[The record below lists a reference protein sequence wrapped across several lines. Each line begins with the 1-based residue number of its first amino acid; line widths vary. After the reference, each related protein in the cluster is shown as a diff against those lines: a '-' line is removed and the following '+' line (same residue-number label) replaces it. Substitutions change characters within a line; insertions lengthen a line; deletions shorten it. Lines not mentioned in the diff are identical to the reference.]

1 MSTVEVSRS
10 LLFSYGIGS
19 LAAPLLLGIVM
30 QEAHRYGFYV
40 FFALSAAVLALVAWR
55 QKTVPQAQRSVYVN
69 IPGDAGP
76 IIGDLDPRN
85 NEGVMRPFDEAQAQA
100 YADEWTQENPQDS
113 DEKPG

>member
-1 MSTVEVSRS
+1 MTRAPSRPSRGAAWPRSST
-10 LLFSYGIGS
+10 
-19 LAAPLLLGIVM
+19 
-30 QEAHRYGFYV
+30 Q
-40 FFALSAAVLALVAWR
+40 R
-55 QKTVPQAQRSVYVN
+55 QVPQAQRSVYVN
-69 IPGDAGP
+69 MAGDSGP

>member
-1 MSTVEVSRS
+1 M
-10 LLFSYGIGS
+10 
-19 LAAPLLLGIVM
+19 
-30 QEAHRYGFYV
+30 
-40 FFALSAAVLALVAWR
+40 
-55 QKTVPQAQRSVYVN
+55 YVN

-100 YADEWTQENPQDS
+100 FADEWTQENAQDS